1 MTRLPEEF
9 AYYTRGIMGDALWNR
24 FVEGMNAPPEVSIRL
39 NPAKSS
45 CFLPSQTIY
54 DGVVPWC
61 PQGCYMRNRPNFT
74 FDPLLHAGVYYV
86 QEAASMFIDEI
97 IRQHIDSPV
106 MALDLCAAPGGK
118 STLLRSSLPEG
129 SLLVSNE
136 PIRNRANVLMENMQ
150 KWGMADSL
158 VTNNF
163 PRDFRKSRLLF
174 DLILCDVPCSGE
186 GMFRKDPV
194 AADQWSPQHVEKCQL
209 LQRDIVTEAWQ
220 CLRPGGKMIYSTCTF
235 NTKENEENIRW
246 MMSQFGAEPLPLAL
260 PPEWKVTG
268 SLLKGFN
275 AHVYRFIPGVT
286 RGEGLFACVMRKPS
300 DSEGQATPANK
311 IRKTATS
318 SLNMLWDGLP
328 PHPVVKGR
336 DKVPSHAMALHVAQ
350 DLSTYPLVSLDYT
363 QAVHYLRR
371 ESLVLPPET
380 PRGFVVVTFMGVPLG
395 FAKNIGNRAN
405 NHYPESWKIKSTHIP
420 DYEAILE
427 PARPHIDGGHS

>member
-9 AYYTRGIMGDALWNR
+9 VSYTHGMMGDALWAR
-24 FVEGMNAPPEVSIRL
+24 FREGMNSSPVVSIRL
-39 NPAKSS
+39 NPVKSGR
-45 CFLPSQTIY
+45 FLPSRSLFA
-54 DGVVPWC
+54 GEVHWC
-61 PQGCYMRNRPNFT
+61 RQACYMSDRPNFT

-97 IRQHIDSPV
+97 IRQHVTSPV
-106 MALDLCAAPGGK
+106 MMLDLCAAPGGK
-118 STLLRSSLPEG
+118 STLLRSALPEG

-150 KWGMADSL
+150 KWGMPDCL
-158 VTNNF
+158 VTNNY
-163 PRDFRKSRLLF
+163 PKDFRKTRLQF

-186 GMFRKDPV
+186 GMFRKDPE
-194 AADQWSPQHVEKCQL
+194 AASQWSPRIVEKCQL

-235 NTKENEENIRW
+235 NTKENEENIWW
-246 MMSQFGAEPLPLAL
+246 MMTQLGAEPLPMAI

-268 SLLKGFN
+268 SLLKDFE
-275 AHVYRFIPGVT
+275 APVHRFIPGVT

-300 DSEGQATPANK
+300 GSEGQATPADK
-311 IRKTATS
+311 IRRTVGT

-328 PHPVVKGR
+328 PRAVIKGR

-350 DLSTYPLVSLDYT
+350 DLSTYPRVSLDYE
-363 QAVHYLRR
+363 QSVRFLRR

-395 FAKNIGNRAN
+395 FVKNIGNRAN

-427 PARPHIDGGHS
+427 PARPHTDGGHS